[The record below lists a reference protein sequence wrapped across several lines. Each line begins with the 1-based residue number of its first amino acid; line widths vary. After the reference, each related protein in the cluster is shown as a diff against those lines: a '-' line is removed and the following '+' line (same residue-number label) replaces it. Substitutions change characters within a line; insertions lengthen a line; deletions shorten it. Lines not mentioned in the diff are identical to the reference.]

1 VREPAERARIDH
13 FLRTLGRRLRAP
25 VRLYLV
31 GGAIVVDLGLRNATL
46 DVDYVAQAD
55 DPRALDEFEQL
66 IPALKNELRLNV
78 EPASPGDFL
87 PVPPNVLARGRYVRT
102 HGNLSVYYYD
112 LPSTI
117 ISKIARG
124 TERDLADV
132 ESLVRSGEVTWSAV
146 ESTWAEI
153 RASPRGW
160 LRHQPDT
167 IDARIQT
174 MRQRLGVGG
183 S

>member
-1 VREPAERARIDH
+1 VREPAERARIDR
-13 FLRTLGRRLRAP
+13 FLRTLGRRLRHP

-31 GGAIVVDLGLRNATL
+31 GGAIVVDLGFRNATL
-46 DVDYVAQAD
+46 DVDYVVEAD

-66 IPALKNELRLNV
+66 IPSLKNELRLNV
-78 EPASPGDFL
+78 EPASPADFL
-87 PVPPNVLARGRYVRT
+87 PVPPNVLGRARYVRT
-102 HGNLSVYYYD
+102 YGNLSVYYYD
-112 LPSTI
+112 LPTTI

-132 ESLVRSGEVTWSAV
+132 ESLVRSGQVTWPDV
-146 ESTWAEI
+146 EATWAEM

-167 IDARIQT
+167 IDARIHA
-174 MRQRLGVGG
+174 MRQRLGIAPE
-183 S
+183 